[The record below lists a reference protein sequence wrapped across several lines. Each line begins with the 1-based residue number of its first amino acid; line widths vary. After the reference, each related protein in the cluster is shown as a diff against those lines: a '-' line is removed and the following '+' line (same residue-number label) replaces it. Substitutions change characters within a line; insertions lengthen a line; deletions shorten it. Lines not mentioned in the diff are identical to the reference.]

1 MLSPFRRAAIT
12 VLACITSAVP
22 TAAAQPTPPLPPR
35 SAATVIGDLIANAEK
50 QLTGIANEMPA
61 DKYDFAP
68 TNGEFR
74 GVRTFTKQ
82 VKHAAA
88 FQYLVAASILDE
100 PITADM
106 SDERGPDSV
115 RTKAEILAYL
125 KESFVSL
132 KRAAATIDDKNAF
145 SPIKGV
151 FGSRPDTRLGLI
163 VSAISH
169 SSNHYGQIVEYL
181 RMNGLIPPGSQ

>member
-1 MLSPFRRAAIT
+1 MFSPFRRAAMV
-12 VLACITSAVP
+12 VLACTTSAVP
-22 TAAAQPTPPLPPR
+22 AAVAQPTPLLQPR
-35 SAATVIGDLIANAEK
+35 SATTVIQDLIASAEK

-74 GVRTFTKQ
+74 GVRTFAKQ

-88 FQYLVAASILDE
+88 VQYLVAASILEE

-106 SDERGPDSV
+106 SDERGPDSAK
-115 RTKAEILAYL
+115 TKPEILSYL
-125 KESFVSL
+125 KESFGSL
-132 KRAAATIDDKNAF
+132 KRAASTIDDKNAF
-145 SPIKGV
+145 SPITGV
-151 FGSRPDTRLGLI
+151 FGSRPETRLGLI
-163 VSAISH
+163 AGAVSH
-169 SSNHYGQIVEYL
+169 SANHYGQLVEYL

>member
-1 MLSPFRRAAIT
+1 MFSPFRRAAMV
-12 VLACITSAVP
+12 VLACIASAVP
-22 TAAAQPTPPLPPR
+22 TVVAQPTPLLQPR
-35 SAATVIGDLIANAEK
+35 SATTVIQDLIASAEK

-61 DKYDFAP
+61 DKYNFAP

-74 GVRTFTKQ
+74 GVRTFAKQ

-88 FQYLVAASILDE
+88 VQYLVAASILQE

-115 RTKAEILAYL
+115 KTKAEILNYL

-132 KRAAATIDDKNAF
+132 KRAASTIDDKNAF

-163 VSAISH
+163 VGAVSH

-181 RMNGLIPPGSQ
+181 GMNGLIPPDSQ

>member
-1 MLSPFRRAAIT
+1 MLSRTRCAAMM
-12 VLACITSAVP
+12 VLACITSSVPNAV
-22 TAAAQPTPPLPPR
+22 AQPTPLLQPR
-35 SAATVIGDLIANAEK
+35 SATTVIHDLIANAEK

-61 DKYDFAP
+61 DKYNFAP

-74 GVRTFTKQ
+74 GVRTFAKQ

-88 FQYLVAASILDE
+88 FQYLVAASILEE
-100 PITADM
+100 PITADIA
-106 SDERGPDSV
+106 DERGPDSV
-115 RTKAEILAYL
+115 KTKAEILSYL

-132 KRAAATIDDKNAF
+132 KRAASTIDDKNAF

-151 FGSRPDTRLGLI
+151 SGSRPETRLGLI
-163 VSAISH
+163 VGAMSH

-181 RMNGLIPPGSQ
+181 RINGLIPPGSQ

>member
-1 MLSPFRRAAIT
+1 MFSPFRRAAMV
-12 VLACITSAVP
+12 VLACIASAVP
-22 TAAAQPTPPLPPR
+22 TAVAQPTPLVQPR
-35 SAATVIGDLIANAEK
+35 SATTVIQDLIASAEK

-61 DKYDFAP
+61 DKYNFAP

-74 GVRTFTKQ
+74 GVRTFAKQ

-88 FQYLVAASILDE
+88 VQYLVAASILQE

-115 RTKAEILAYL
+115 KTKAEILTYL

-132 KRAAATIDDKNAF
+132 KRAASTIDDKNAF
-145 SPIKGV
+145 SQSKAYSAHAP
-151 FGSRPDTRLGLI
+151 RRALG
-163 VSAISH
+163 
-169 SSNHYGQIVEYL
+169 
-181 RMNGLIPPGSQ
+181 

>member
-1 MLSPFRRAAIT
+1 
-12 VLACITSAVP
+12 
-22 TAAAQPTPPLPPR
+22 
-35 SAATVIGDLIANAEK
+35 
-50 QLTGIANEMPA
+50 MPA
-61 DKYDFAP
+61 DKYNFAP

-74 GVRTFTKQ
+74 GVRTFAKQ

-88 FQYLVAASILDE
+88 VQYLVAASILQE

-115 RTKAEILAYL
+115 KTKAEILTYL

-132 KRAAATIDDKNAF
+132 KRAASTIDDKNAF
-145 SPIKGV
+145 SPITGV

-163 VSAISH
+163 VGAVSH

-181 RMNGLIPPGSQ
+181 RMNGLIPPDSQ